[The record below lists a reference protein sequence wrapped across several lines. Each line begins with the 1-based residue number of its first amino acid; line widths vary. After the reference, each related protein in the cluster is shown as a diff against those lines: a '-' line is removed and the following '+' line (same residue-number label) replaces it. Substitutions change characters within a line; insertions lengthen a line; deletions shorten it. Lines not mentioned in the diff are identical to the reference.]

1 MRETCERAQIIKLF
15 EPFENKTF
23 PVKNRFVRAATW
35 LGACDGAT
43 GRATPAAISRQAE
56 TAAGGAGT
64 VISEFAYVSPEGQA
78 APKQWGIDVE
88 EAVGDVRQL
97 SAAVHGAGSKLVV
110 QICHAG
116 GARMSASSKGLPAY
130 SPSGG
135 EYPGSDIIARAMS
148 EEDIKKVCR
157 DFAAAA
163 KRAKDGGADGVEI
176 HGAHGFLLTQFLSP
190 LINRREDRYGG
201 SFENRLRLTREVYA
215 AVRGAVGADFSVWL
229 KISATEGAEGG
240 YGPDEGTEAA
250 LTLLRDG
257 VNVVEVS
264 SGTGYA
270 TSEHIPSV
278 VGVSAGESEAPF
290 APYAAKIRA
299 SAPKNSLVLLTGGL
313 RSLPVMAALLEDGVA
328 DLFGL
333 SRPFNAEPDLINRWA
348 EDDAR
353 PSACIS
359 CNACFKTSA
368 YGVVDCPIMR
378 DRQEGNWDPL

>member
-1 MRETCERAQIIKLF
+1 
-15 EPFENKTF
+15 
-23 PVKNRFVRAATW
+23 
-35 LGACDGAT
+35 
-43 GRATPAAISRQAE
+43 
-56 TAAGGAGT
+56 
-64 VISEFAYVSPEGQA
+64 
-78 APKQWGIDVE
+78 
-88 EAVGDVRQL
+88 
-97 SAAVHGAGSKLVV
+97 
-110 QICHAG
+110 
-116 GARMSASSKGLPAY
+116 
-130 SPSGG
+130 
-135 EYPGSDIIARAMS
+135 MS

-270 TSEHIPSV
+270 TSEHIP
-278 VGVSAGESEAPF
+278 E
-290 APYAAKIRA
+290 
-299 SAPKNSLVLLTGGL
+299 
-313 RSLPVMAALLEDGVA
+313 RSRR
-328 DLFGL
+328 L
-333 SRPFNAEPDLINRWA
+333 SRRIGGALCPLCG
-348 EDDAR
+348 EDKGIR
-353 PSACIS
+353 TE
-359 CNACFKTSA
+359 KTLW
-368 YGVVDCPIMR
+368 CC
-378 DRQEGNWDPL
+378 